1 MRTDP
6 GSSLI
11 AVGAVLIGYFGAV
24 GEEPH
29 SLHELL
35 ELYTRPPFVAFA
47 MLYLLVFVSILTMAH
62 LTEWQ
67 LLWQP
72 NLQQQRGRMRRRWR
86 SLARRRRS
94 TPALATVA
102 EVSENSSGIATPNPT
117 PALNT
122 ERTKLLIDTLATDLD
137 AGKSMHG
144 TLMDASRTGPSG
156 ERRPSYG
163 AIPHKRTPLKRA
175 NSTPAAPVR
184 DVEAD
189 AQKPTIPSVFSL
201 PENRPTVLALAVAY
215 SATSGTL
222 SGVCLLLA
230 KSGVDLLVLTVRR
243 NNQLSSPLSWM
254 LISILLAA
262 ALLQLWYLNKSLKL
276 ADPVLVCPLAF
287 CFYNISS
294 ITLGLTYFNE
304 LEQLSWTDV
313 ACICMGTALLLCGV
327 WIISLHR
334 SPYKDDEVGE
344 EEDVTLWGPGWHDPA
359 AWHENALVEGAAVSP
374 LAGPLYSGALEAER
388 TSPRHASG
396 SSHALPHIAHNAP
409 LGPRVVP
416 RPQRSVSL
424 PFGTERPTISLDH
437 GLNEGIRSPDRAHIN
452 SMHRPTLYGILVERG
467 LSIGISPSSPGFHVS
482 SPRRTSSA
490 SHASPDTPRGQRGH
504 R

>member
-1 MRTDP
+1 MDVPTAVGLGLLASFVQSLGLTIQRRSHLHNERLPESEQRSEWHRPLWVVGFVVFLAANISGTIFQIGTLPIVILAPLGAVSLLYNALLARALLDDFLSQHMLL

-24 GEEPH
+24 DEEPH

-35 ELYTRPPFVAFA
+35 DLYTRPPFVAFA

-102 EVSENSSGIATPNPT
+102 EVSENSSGIATPNPA
-117 PALNT
+117 PALST
-122 ERTKLLIDTLATDLD
+122 ERTKLLIDSLADDLD
-137 AGKSMHG
+137 AGKSIHG
-144 TLMDASRTGPSG
+144 TLANASHTGPSG

-163 AIPHKRTPLKRA
+163 TIPHRRTPLKRA

-189 AQKPTIPSVFSL
+189 AQKPAIPSVFSL

-230 KSGVDLLVLTVRR
+230 KSGVDLLVLTVRG
-243 NNQLSSPLSWM
+243 NNQLSSPLSWV

-304 LEQLSWTDV
+304 LEQLSWMDV
-313 ACICMGTALLLCGV
+313 ACICLGTALLLWGV

-344 EEDVTLWGPGWHDPA
+344 EEDTTLWGPGWHDPA
-359 AWHENALVEGAAVSP
+359 AWHEHDALVEGAAVTP

-388 TSPRHASG
+388 AMYDS
-396 SSHALPHIAHNAP
+396 
-409 LGPRVVP
+409 
-416 RPQRSVSL
+416 
-424 PFGTERPTISLDH
+424 
-437 GLNEGIRSPDRAHIN
+437 
-452 SMHRPTLYGILVERG
+452 
-467 LSIGISPSSPGFHVS
+467 
-482 SPRRTSSA
+482 
-490 SHASPDTPRGQRGH
+490 
-504 R
+504 